1 MRQTNLKN
9 VACADVLFIIAVCK
23 ENTHTHAT
31 RAFKRSKKKECM
43 GRHITIKLLYTG
55 QDVTRQRVTG
65 RMISFPHR
73 LVFWCHKLPLSQT
86 LPIKLCRKFHFI
98 SKSEKKLQFQL

>member
-1 MRQTNLKN
+1 MCFLLLL
-9 VACADVLFIIAVCK
+9 CARK
-23 ENTHTHAT
+23 THIHTPHVPSNAQ
-31 RAFKRSKKKECM
+31 KKKECM

>member
-31 RAFKRSKKKECM
+31 RAFKRSKKKSAW
-43 GRHITIKLLYTG
+43 GDTLL
-55 QDVTRQRVTG
+55 
-65 RMISFPHR
+65 
-73 LVFWCHKLPLSQT
+73 
-86 LPIKLCRKFHFI
+86 
-98 SKSEKKLQFQL
+98 

>member
-31 RAFKRSKKKECM
+31 RAFKRSKKRVHGE
-43 GRHITIKLLYTG
+43 IKLLYTG

-65 RMISFPHR
+65 RMILFPHR